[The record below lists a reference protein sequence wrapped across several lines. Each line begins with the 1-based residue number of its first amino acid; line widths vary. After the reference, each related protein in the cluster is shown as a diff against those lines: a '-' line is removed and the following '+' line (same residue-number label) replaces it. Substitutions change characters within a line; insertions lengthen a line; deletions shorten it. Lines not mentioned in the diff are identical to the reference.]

1 MEMQR
6 SNVGEIIEIPQAPS
20 GCCYDD
26 EATNF
31 EDAKHRVSSKKT
43 LLIAIAICI
52 IFMVGQILGGIKSN
66 SLAIQTDAAH
76 MLSDILSFAISLFSL
91 WASSWKETP
100 RYTYGFFR
108 IEILGALVSVL
119 ITWFVTGILCYKA
132 IERIIHGT
140 EGHDVQGWIMV
151 LIGSLEVCLNIFL
164 ALLFGHGH
172 VHDHESQGHTTNVS
186 IQSAY
191 IHMMGDLIQSI
202 GVLIGGIVIW
212 LKPKLRIIDFIF
224 TFVFALLAL
233 KTTLT
238 MVRKIFGVLMQRVPH
253 GIDSAVLGQDLC
265 ETVDGVDAVHQLHIW
280 SITSGKVILSCHVQ
294 VKSDANPYIVLKKVI
309 QHVKQ
314 EYKINNVTV
323 QVELSEDV
331 SQGS

>member
-1 MEMQR
+1 MQR
-6 SNVGEIIEIPQAPS
+6 SNIEIPQAPS

-26 EATNF
+26 EATFF
-31 EDAKHRVSSKKT
+31 EDTKHRVASKNK
-43 LLIAIAICI
+43 LLVAIAICMV
-52 IFMVGQILGGIKSN
+52 FMSGQIVGGIISN

-76 MLSDILSFAISLFSL
+76 MLSDILSFAIYLFSL
-91 WASSWKETP
+91 WASSWKATP

-119 ITWFVTGILCYKA
+119 ITWIVTGMLCYTA
-132 IERIIHGT
+132 IDRIIHGT
-140 EGHDVQGWIMV
+140 EGHDVQGWVMV

-164 ALLFGHGH
+164 AP
-172 VHDHESQGHTTNVS
+172 VC

-224 TFVFALLAL
+224 TFVFALLDL

-265 ETVDGVDAVHQLHIW
+265 ETVDGVDAVHQLHIR
-280 SITSGKVILSCHVQ
+280 SLTSGKVILS
-294 VKSDANPYIVLKKVI
+294 LI

-314 EYKINNVTV
+314 EYKISNVTV

-331 SQGS
+331 NQGS